1 VLFRSIGIILA
12 VSRSVTDPE
21 GWERAHGVPA

>member
-1 VLFRSIGIILA
+1 IGIILA
-12 VSRSVTDPE
+12 ISRSVTDPE